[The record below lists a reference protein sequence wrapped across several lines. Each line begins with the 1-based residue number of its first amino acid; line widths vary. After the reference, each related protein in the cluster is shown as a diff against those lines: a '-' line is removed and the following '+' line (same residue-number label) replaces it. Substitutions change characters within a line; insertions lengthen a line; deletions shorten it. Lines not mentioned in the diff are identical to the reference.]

1 MKKLIY
7 QVAIGPQTNLYD
19 YCTNSA
25 EEYAKRIG
33 ADYIKQTQP
42 ILRIAPNP
50 FMNER
55 EGKTGGWKKLGYMP
69 IFEKENVF
77 NYFGRYD
84 QCCVIDADI
93 YVKPDSPDIFDEL
106 DSNYAVG
113 SIYEADL
120 PITDIYANKIR
131 NYSNM
136 LKLFPLDWEYHNRT
150 GYHFFNS
157 GVMLYNSSN
166 MIKVLKGMD
175 AKQFLE
181 QSILADFINGKGP
194 LKWQSD
200 QITLNYWFKR
210 NNVEVKKLDWKWNAL
225 YSAVTDDKIKDCYFA
240 HFFLRDHLPNKGE
253 NVEEIISYVK

>member
-1 MKKLIY
+1 
-7 QVAIGPQTNLYD
+7 
-19 YCTNSA
+19 
-25 EEYAKRIG
+25 
-33 ADYIKQTQP
+33 
-42 ILRIAPNP
+42 
-50 FMNER
+50 
-55 EGKTGGWKKLGYMP
+55 MP

-113 SIYEADL
+113 SVYEADL
-120 PITDIYANKIR
+120 PINDIYANKIR

-166 MIKVLKGMD
+166 MIKALKGMD